1 MQITATEAAGSTS
14 VSSMYTPMEMH
25 ATARGT
31 LWIGRVIST
40 FAALF
45 LLFDGGARL
54 VRFAP
59 YAEGTVKFGY
69 PEYLASWIGLVLLV
83 STLLYVIPRTA
94 VLGAILLTGYL
105 GGATASQ
112 VRAEDSWFLFPVAFG
127 VLVWGGLYLR
137 DARLHALV
145 PLRR

>member
-14 VSSMYTPMEMH
+14 VSSMNPPREMR